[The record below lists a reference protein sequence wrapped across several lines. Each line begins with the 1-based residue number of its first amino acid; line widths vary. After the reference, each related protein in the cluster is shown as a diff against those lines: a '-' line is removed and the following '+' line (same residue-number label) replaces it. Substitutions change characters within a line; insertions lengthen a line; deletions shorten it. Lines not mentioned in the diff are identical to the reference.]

1 MATESSFKSVSFGRL
16 TTIFAGIMLLF
27 LSLTALQTWDKL
39 NREFDRKV
47 ISQMEASLDQVIM
60 QTSDEAFAYARFNEL
75 IDVARKHGVSSLQ
88 MQQKVLECINRYRS
102 PVKLFFYQNQRLLRS
117 FFANESDLK
126 LFTPILQ
133 AMAAEGEEF
142 KQAQRQLH
150 HMLLDH
156 FGPGHR
162 LELML
167 MTKDLIKRYR
177 VKDNDQFYYWRDMP
191 DGLGVFFIATQPPT
205 FLERFASIYKESE
218 IYGAGN
224 PATKEWIPPRGLT
237 ADQTAAAFIKAG
249 LSGQNHTIA
258 SDHLWYFVT
267 DETGAVWCRAVNF
280 SDSENQRPR
289 WALFILI
296 SAVALCLTTLLIYLG
311 SLTGYKPGTSVCN
324 WLDSLSIK
332 YRVLGLFAMASIFP
346 VIFTV
351 LIGAT
356 SLADR
361 GEVIENAI
369 ISESIAAIEPLEKM
383 VNIKIA
389 QSQQLG
395 HDLRQALIT
404 EPGSEELFNYYLKK
418 NSLPRLLS
426 RLEVRDSD
434 GITMF
439 STDDREVH
447 GVVEAMDI
455 FSRIAIKLH
464 SPSRMG
470 QALNR
475 VSPAEIV
482 SEAVLSTD
490 EVGLASIIRQ
500 RGRQWVFRVGTFP
513 TTWYWDAYPEIA
525 SGPAFLCVT
534 TQVQTLYHYQVLE
547 ELEKQANRNDSIN
560 LAIEINNQY
569 SDFQLVPERSDIDSR
584 ELMAAAIASQR
595 SGRVVNRVT
604 HIAGR
609 PFWLVAKAEK
619 QVGTHVFL
627 HLISQQERLSTLN
640 PLKWRLATGGLMAL
654 IVALL
659 GAMLVSRL
667 VVLPVQ
673 DLGAGISAIR
683 ERNHNY
689 RTPVRRDDEFGTL
702 ALAFNKVIG
711 ELKELEYGKVVQES
725 LLPDAPIVP
734 KGYDIAFFNT
744 SATDLAGDYHDTI
757 QLDDGRLAII
767 LGDVT
772 GHGISAALAMAMAK
786 ATVNH
791 NGNSGGK
798 YPQPLMDSLNALFN
812 KELKP
817 RHKFMTLVTIVI
829 DPATGK
835 LEVDNAGQSY
845 PRFFC
850 AEEKCSSDI
859 AIPSMPLGAMK
870 KRRPKVEVKMM
881 QSNDAVIL
889 YSDGI
894 IECSDRSGEMFGY
907 DRFNSLFDRL
917 MNERLGAADALKQMM
932 HELDSFRIPGAYPD
946 DVTLVLI
953 RKL

>member
-1 MATESSFKSVSFGRL
+1 MTTESSFKSVSFGRL

-27 LSLTALQTWDKL
+27 LSLTAMQTWDKL

-47 ISQMEASLDQVIM
+47 INQMEASLDQVIM

-75 IDVARKHGVSSLQ
+75 IAAARKHGVNSLTLQ
-88 MQQKVLECINRYRS
+88 EMVIECCERYKL
-102 PVKLFFYQNQRLLRS
+102 PVKLFFYHNRQLVRS
-117 FFANESDLK
+117 FFADKSDLK
-126 LFTPILQ
+126 LFGPLLQ
-133 AMAAEGEEF
+133 AMASEGEDF
-142 KQAQRQLH
+142 IQAQRQFH
-150 HMLLDH
+150 QMLLDH

-162 LELML
+162 LELMKITRNL
-167 MTKDLIKRYR
+167 MKRYR
-177 VKDNDQFYYWRDMP
+177 VKDNDQFYYWRDMD
-191 DGLGVFFIATQPPT
+191 DGLGVFFIATQPPA
-205 FLERFASIYKESE
+205 FLERFASIYEKSE

-224 PATKEWIPPRGLT
+224 PATKEWIPPRDLT

-258 SDHLWYFVT
+258 SDHIWYFVT
-267 DETGAVWCRAVNF
+267 DETGAVWCRVLNF
-280 SDSENQRPR
+280 AESENQRPR
-289 WALFILI
+289 WALFILM
-296 SAVALCLTTLLIYLG
+296 AATALCLTTLLIYLG

-383 VNIKIA
+383 VNVKIA
-389 QSQQLG
+389 QSEQLG
-395 HDLRQALIT
+395 HDLRKALLT
-404 EPGSEELFNYYLKK
+404 KPGSEELFNHYLKK

-426 RLEVRDSD
+426 RFEVRDSD
-434 GITMF
+434 CKTLF

-464 SPSRMG
+464 SPARMG
-470 QALNR
+470 QSINR

-500 RGRQWVFRVGTFP
+500 RGRQWIFRVGTFP
-513 TTWYWDAYPEIA
+513 TSWYWDAYPEIA

-534 TQVQTLYHYQVLE
+534 TQVQILYQQQVLE
-547 ELEKQANRNDSIN
+547 ELEKQAHRSDSIN
-560 LAIEINNQY
+560 MAIEINNQY
-569 SDFQLVPERSDIDSR
+569 ADFKLVPERSDIDNL
-584 ELMAAAIASQR
+584 ELLAAALASQR
-595 SGRVVNRVT
+595 SGRVVNRMT
-604 HIAGR
+604 SIAGR

-640 PLKWRLATGGLMAL
+640 PLKWRLAAGGLMAL
-654 IVALL
+654 IVSLL

-667 VVLPVQ
+667 VVQPVQ
-673 DLGAGISAIR
+673 DLGAGIRAIR
-683 ERNHNY
+683 ERNHDY
-689 RTPVRRDDEFGTL
+689 RTPVRRDDEFGAL

-725 LLPDAPIVP
+725 LLPSAPIIP
-734 KGYDIAFFNT
+734 AGYDIAFFNT

-791 NGNSGGK
+791 NGNSGAK

-850 AEEKCSSDI
+850 AQEKCASDI

-870 KRRPKVEVKMM
+870 KRRPKIETRMM

-889 YSDGI
+889 YTDGI
-894 IECSDRSGEMFGY
+894 IECSDKTGEMFGY

-917 MNERLGAADALKQMM
+917 MNERVPAAEALKQMM
-932 HELDSFRIPGAYPD
+932 
-946 DVTLVLI
+946 
-953 RKL
+953 